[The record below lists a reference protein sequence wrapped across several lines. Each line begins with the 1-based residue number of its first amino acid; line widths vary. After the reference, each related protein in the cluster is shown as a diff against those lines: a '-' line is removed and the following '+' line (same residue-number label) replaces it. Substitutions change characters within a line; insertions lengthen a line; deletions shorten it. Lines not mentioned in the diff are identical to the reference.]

1 MLSPVATI
9 SGHCTFVAPPIL
21 GKRETN
27 TFDTMMKTIGTL
39 FFTLMLAF
47 TMQAQKFG
55 HVNTAALLDLM
66 PEVDKADQ
74 ILQAFQEGLQKGGEA
89 KAASLQAD
97 YNKYVEDMN
106 NGVLSKMQQAE
117 RENALAKAQDD
128 IDAYQKQVQLQVLQ
142 KREELL
148 KPILEKID
156 EAIKAEGK
164 EGGYT
169 FIFDS
174 SVSGLLYVPQGD
186 DLLEAIKKRLGV

>member
-1 MLSPVATI
+1 
-9 SGHCTFVAPPIL
+9 
-21 GKRETN
+21 
-27 TFDTMMKTIGTL
+27 MMKTIGTI
-39 FFTLMLAF
+39 FFTLMLSC
-47 TMQAQKFG
+47 TLQAQKFG
-55 HVNTAALLDLM
+55 HVNTAALMDLM

-117 RENALAKAQDD
+117 RENAMAKAQDD

-148 KPILEKID
+148 KPILDKID
-156 EAIKAEGK
+156 DAIKAEGK